1 MVNEYQL
8 RVLPEQAAS
17 EQSLKQYISREKG
30 LDVRTI
36 NAVQVIKR
44 SIDARQRTIFVNVKA
59 RVFINE
65 QPDNEQFIRTEY
77 KNVEHARQVIVVGAG
92 PGGLFAALKLI
103 ELGLKPIIVERGKN
117 VRERK
122 EDLARISREHKV
134 DPESNYS
141 FGEGGAGAYSDGK
154 LYTRSKKRGNT
165 DKILNVFCQHGAS
178 TSILVDAHPHIG
190 TDKLPRVIENMR
202 NTILECGGEVHF
214 QTRMDAL
221 LIEGD
226 QVTGI
231 TTDTGKELHGPVIL
245 ATGHSARDVYR
256 WLYSNGVELEAK
268 GIAVGVRL
276 EHPSML
282 IDQIQYHNKAG
293 RGKYL
298 PAAEYSFVQQVD
310 GRGVYSFCM
319 CPGGFVVP
327 AASGP
332 HQIVV
337 NGMSPSTRGTK
348 WSNSGMVVE
357 LRPEDLNDPTL
368 SLTGSEPFPGSA
380 EEKTE
385 ELIAQSGALKEGEI
399 HTLAMMR
406 FQEKLEQTCWQQGNM
421 RQTAPAQRMV
431 DFTRKK
437 LSYDLPDS
445 SYSPGLVSSPL
456 HFWMPQFISERLS
469 KGFQLFGKCSHG
481 FLTND
486 AVMIAVETR
495 TSSPVR
501 IIRDNET
508 LQHVRVKGLFP
519 CGEGAGYAGG
529 IVSAGIDGERC
540 AEAAALYLG
549 K

>member
-1 MVNEYQL
+1 MIHEYQL
-8 RVLPEQAAS
+8 RALPEQAVS
-17 EQSLKQYISREKG
+17 EQTLKEYISREKG
-30 LDVRTI
+30 LDIRTIHAVRTL
-36 NAVQVIKR
+36 KR
-44 SIDARQRTIFVNVKA
+44 SIDARQRTIYINLKVQVFVNEDPA
-59 RVFINE
+59 
-65 QPDNEQFIRTEY
+65 DEQFVRTEY
-77 KNVEHARQVIVVGAG
+77 PNVEGKQPVVVVGAG
-92 PGGLFAALKLI
+92 PGGLFAALRLI
-103 ELGLKPIIVERGKN
+103 ELGLRPIVVERGKN

-154 LYTRSKKRGNT
+154 LYTRSKKRGNV

-178 TSILVDAHPHIG
+178 TSILIDAHPHIG

-221 LIEGD
+221 IIEGNK
-226 QVTGI
+226 VTGI
-231 TTDTGKELHGPVIL
+231 ETNTGRTFRGPVIL

-256 WLYSNGVELEAK
+256 WLYRNGVQMETK

-282 IDQIQYHNKAG
+282 IDQIQYHSRKG

-332 HQIVV
+332 HQLVV
-337 NGMSPSTRGTK
+337 NGMSPSNRGTK

-357 LRPEDLNDPTL
+357 IRPEDLLDP
-368 SLTGSEPFPGSA
+368 SLQLPACESFPNSA
-380 EEKTE
+380 EAETE
-385 ELIAQSGALKEGEI
+385 ELIRQGDKLQENTV

-406 FQEKLEQTCWQQGNM
+406 FQEQMEQICWQQGCM

-437 LSYDLPDS
+437 LSYDLPPS
-445 SYSPGLVSSPL
+445 SYSPGLISSPL
-456 HFWMPQFISERLS
+456 HFWLPPFIGQRLN
-469 KGFQLFGKCSHG
+469 KGFQQFGKRSNG
-481 FLTND
+481 FLTNE
-486 AVMIAVETR
+486 AVMIAIETR
-495 TSSPVR
+495 TSAPLR
-501 IIRDNET
+501 ILRNADS
-508 LQHVRVKGLFP
+508 LQHVTVKGLFP

-540 AEAAALYLG
+540 AEAVAAYLG
-549 K
+549 

>member
-1 MVNEYQL
+1 MIHEYQL
-8 RVLPEQAAS
+8 RILPEQAAS

-36 NAVQVIKR
+36 NAIRILKR
-44 SIDARQRTIFVNVKA
+44 SIDARQRTIYVNLTIRVFVNETPSEEE
-59 RVFINE
+59 FE
-65 QPDNEQFIRTEY
+65 RTNY
-77 KNVEHARQVIVVGAG
+77 PNVEGRPAVIVVGAG

-103 ELGLKPIIVERGKN
+103 ELGLRPIVVERGKN

-134 DPESNYS
+134 DAESNYS

-154 LYTRSKKRGNT
+154 LYTRSKKRGSVE
-165 DKILNVFCQHGAS
+165 KILNVFCQHGAS
-178 TSILVDAHPHIG
+178 PTILSDAHPHIG

-202 NTILECGGEVHF
+202 NTILACGGEVHF
-214 QTRMDAL
+214 QTRMESI
-221 LIEGD
+221 LIEG
-226 QVTGI
+226 QKVKGI
-231 TTDTGKELHGPVIL
+231 ETNTGKTFLGPVIL

-256 WLYSNGVELEAK
+256 WLYAHGVQLETK
-268 GIAVGVRL
+268 GIAIGVRL

-282 IDQIQYHNKAG
+282 IDQIQYHNKNG

-332 HQIVV
+332 HQLVV
-337 NGMSPSTRGTK
+337 NGMSPSNRGTK

-357 LRPEDLNDPTL
+357 TRPEDLLLPEMQL
-368 SLTGSEPFPGSA
+368 QAEPFPGSN
-380 EEKTE
+380 ESLTE
-385 ELIAQSGALKEGEI
+385 ELILRDGKQPEGTV

-406 FQEKLEQTCWQQGNM
+406 FQEKLEQICWQQGNM
-421 RQTAPAQRMV
+421 RQTAPSQRMV

-437 LSYDLPDS
+437 LSYDLPAT

-456 HFWMPQFISERLS
+456 HFWMPSFLSERLS
-469 KGFQLFGKCSHG
+469 KGFQFFGKSSRG
-481 FLTND
+481 FLTNE

-501 IIRDNET
+501 IVRDKDT
-508 LQHVRVKGLFP
+508 LQHLTIEGLFP

-540 AEAAALYLG
+540 AEAVAHYLNH
-549 K
+549 

>member
-1 MVNEYQL
+1 MIHEYQL
-8 RVLPEQAAS
+8 RILPEQAAS

-36 NAVQVIKR
+36 NAIRILKR
-44 SIDARQRTIFVNVKA
+44 SIDARQRTIYINLTIRVFVNETPSEDE
-59 RVFINE
+59 FE
-65 QPDNEQFIRTEY
+65 RTDY
-77 KNVEHARQVIVVGAG
+77 PNVEGRPAVIVVGAG

-103 ELGLKPIIVERGKN
+103 ELGLRPIVVERGKN

-134 DPESNYS
+134 DAESNYS

-154 LYTRSKKRGNT
+154 LYTRSKKRGSVE
-165 DKILNVFCQHGAS
+165 KILNVFCQHGAS
-178 TSILVDAHPHIG
+178 PTILSDAHPHIG

-202 NTILECGGEVHF
+202 NTILACGGEVHF
-214 QTRMDAL
+214 QTRMESI
-221 LIEGD
+221 LIEG
-226 QVTGI
+226 QKVKGI
-231 TTDTGKELHGPVIL
+231 ETNTGKTFLGPVIL

-256 WLYSNGVELEAK
+256 WLYAHGVQLETK
-268 GIAVGVRL
+268 GIAIGVRL

-282 IDQIQYHNKAG
+282 IDQIQYHNKNG

-332 HQIVV
+332 HQLVV
-337 NGMSPSTRGTK
+337 NGMSPSNRGTK

-357 LRPEDLNDPTL
+357 TRPEDLLLPEMQL
-368 SLTGSEPFPGSA
+368 QAEPFPGSN
-380 EEKTE
+380 ESLTE
-385 ELIAQSGALKEGEI
+385 ELILRDGKQPEGTI

-406 FQEKLEQTCWQQGNM
+406 FQEKLEQICWQQGNM
-421 RQTAPAQRMV
+421 RQTAPSQRMV

-437 LSYDLPDS
+437 LGYDLPAT

-456 HFWMPQFISERLS
+456 HFWMPSFLSERLS
-469 KGFQLFGKCSHG
+469 KGFQLFGKSSRG
-481 FLTND
+481 FLTNE

-501 IIRDNET
+501 IVRDKDT
-508 LQHVRVKGLFP
+508 LQHLTVEGLFP

-540 AEAAALYLG
+540 AEAVAHYLNH
-549 K
+549 

>member
-1 MVNEYQL
+1 MISEYQL

-17 EQSLKQYISREKG
+17 EQSLKEYISREKG
-30 LDVRTI
+30 LDIRTI
-36 NAVQVIKR
+36 HAVQVLKR
-44 SIDARQRTIFVNVKA
+44 SIDARQRIIFINVKV
-59 RVFINE
+59 RVFVNE
-65 QPDNEQFIRTEY
+65 QPADEQF
-77 KNVEHARQVIVVGAG
+77 EHADYHHVEQGRPVIVVGAG
-92 PGGLFAALKLI
+92 PGGLFAALRLI
-103 ELGLKPIIVERGKN
+103 ELGLRPIVVERGKN

-122 EDLARISREHKV
+122 EDLAKISREHKV
-134 DPESNYS
+134 NGESNYS

-154 LYTRSKKRGNT
+154 LYTRSKKRGSV

-202 NTILECGGEVHF
+202 NTILQCGGEVHF
-214 QTRMDAL
+214 QTKMDAL
-221 LIEGD
+221 LIEND
-226 QVTGI
+226 TVVGI
-231 TTDTGKELHGPVIL
+231 RTSEGKEFHAPVIL

-256 WLYSNGVELEAK
+256 WLYANGVELETK

-327 AASGP
+327 AASGA

-337 NGMSPSTRGTK
+337 NGMSPSNRGTK

-357 LRPEDLNDPTL
+357 VRPEDLLAEELNGL
-368 SLTGSEPFPGSA
+368 LCEPLPDSA
-380 EEKTE
+380 EAETE
-385 ELIAQSGALKEGEI
+385 ALIAQSGALPDGQV

-406 FQEKLEQTCWQQGNM
+406 LQEKLEQICWLQGNM

-437 LSYDLPDS
+437 LSYDLPAS

-456 HFWMPQFISERLS
+456 HFWLPNFISERLS
-469 KGFQLFGKCSHG
+469 KGFQLFGRSSHG

-501 IIRDNET
+501 IVRDGET

-540 AEAAALYLG
+540 AEAVAQYLG
-549 K
+549 